1 MFDLGFWE
9 IVLVLV
15 VALLVVGPE
24 RLPGL
29 ARQVG
34 LWVGKAKR
42 FVSSVRSDIEREL
55 EAEEL
60 KRILN
65 KQQDQIRELKG
76 MISETQTEVHSELTE
91 TEHLVSAIEEQLES
105 KQPDP
110 DPQSPPK
117 DARATAVS
125 LQDDPQESPRN

>member
-60 KRILN
+60 KKILN
-65 KQQDQIRELKG
+65 KQQDQIQELKG
-76 MISETQTEVHSELTE
+76 MISETQAEVRSDLTE
-91 TEHLVSAIEEQLES
+91 TEHLVSVIEDQLQSTPAE
-105 KQPDP
+105 PA
-110 DPQSPPK
+110 SPPK
-117 DARATAVS
+117 DASATAVS
-125 LQDDPQESPRN
+125 ARDDPQDSPRS